1 MADIKLS
8 DIFDSLPSIFLN
20 LLHTLLIAAL
30 VSCFLQKLMTYLT
43 LPWLYEIRTI
53 VREYEEEFASIT
65 NNNDYLLR
73 NPCTIR
79 PTQLDADKI
88 SLLTIS
94 TKSKLRKQNL

>member
-8 DIFDSLPSIFLN
+8 NIFDSLPSIFLN

-65 NNNDYLLR
+65 NINDYFLR
-73 NPCTIR
+73 NPCTINPHSAR
-79 PTQLDADKI
+79 CQ
-88 SLLTIS
+88 
-94 TKSKLRKQNL
+94 